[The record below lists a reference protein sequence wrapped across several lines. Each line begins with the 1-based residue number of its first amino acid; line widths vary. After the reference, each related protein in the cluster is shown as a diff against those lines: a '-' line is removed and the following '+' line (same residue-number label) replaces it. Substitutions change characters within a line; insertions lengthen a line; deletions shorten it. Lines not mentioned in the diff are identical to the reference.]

1 VIISIRLHLTF
12 RNITTSVCRPQMLRL
27 GADVPLVPLV
37 ERLLTPDMINKV
49 SGELDE
55 VVTTAFLL
63 IIPPFET
70 II

>member
-1 VIISIRLHLTF
+1 
-12 RNITTSVCRPQMLRL
+12 MLRL